1 MNTKNI
7 EKQFQILRTL
17 LAVGIAAAV
26 AFTIIYFINDNPVG
40 TIRDFLLGPLQSK
53 RKLGNVI
60 TNMTPMLFV
69 GTGVCLIFSANQTNM
84 AVEGGFFIGAM
95 MASAM
100 ATTIKLPAGIHL
112 ALCLIAGGIGGAA
125 ATAIPAFLFIK
136 YNVKPVVSSIM
147 VNNMCLYVGLFVVN
161 HLIRDP
167 NAGFLASWKFAETS
181 RFNEMIRG
189 TGIHYGVLL
198 GIAVLILGYL
208 YLNKSKAGYEIRT
221 VGRNVDF
228 AAYSGIN
235 VNRVISKA
243 QLLGGFLAGMG
254 GAVEVLGMY
263 KRFQY
268 QALTNHGFDGI
279 MIGIMAAYNPKLLP
293 LAALFLAYIRVGAD
307 CMQRSSDVPVELAN
321 IMISIIVIMIV
332 AERFLYKMKHRR
344 IVAAAQKA
352 LEGTEGYHHG

>member
-7 EKQFQILRTL
+7 EKRFQVLRTL
-17 LAVGIAAAV
+17 LAIGIATGV
-26 AFTIIYFINDNPVG
+26 AFIIIYFINDNPAE
-40 TIRDFLLGPLQSK
+40 TIREFVLGPLQSK
-53 RKLGNVI
+53 RKIGNII

-69 GTGVCLIFSANQTNM
+69 GTGVCMIFSANQTNM
-84 AVEGGFFIGAM
+84 AVEGGFFVGAM
-95 MASAM
+95 LASVV
-100 ATTIKLPAGIHL
+100 ATMVKLPMPIHIL
-112 ALCLIAGGIGGAA
+112 CCLIAGGAAGAA
-125 ATAIPAFLFIK
+125 ATAIPTLLFIK
-136 YNVKPVVSSIM
+136 YNAKPVVSSIM
-147 VNNMCLYVGLFVVN
+147 VNNMCLYVGLFVIN

-167 NAGFLASWKFAETS
+167 GAGFLASYRFAETS
-181 RFNEMIRG
+181 RFQEMVKG
-189 TGIHYGVLL
+189 TGVHS
-198 GIAVLILGYL
+198 GILIGIVVLIIGYL

-228 AAYSGIN
+228 ARYSGIN
-235 VNRVISKA
+235 VTRVITKA
-243 QLLGGFLAGMG
+243 QLIGGFLAGMG

-279 MIGIMAAYNPKLLP
+279 MIGIMAAYNPKMLP

-321 IMISIIVIMIV
+321 IMISVIVIMIV
-332 AERFLYKMKHRR
+332 AERFLYKMKHKR

-352 LEGTEGYHHG
+352 LEGKEAA

>member
-17 LAVGIAAAV
+17 LAIAIATAV
-26 AFTIIYFINDNPVG
+26 AFIIIYFIDDNPTA
-40 TIRDFLLGPLQSK
+40 TIKEFVLGPLQSR
-53 RKLGNVI
+53 RKIGNII

-84 AVEGGFFIGAM
+84 AVEGGFFVGAM
-95 MASAM
+95 LASVA
-100 ATTIKLPAGIHL
+100 ATMIKLPTPLHIP
-112 ALCLIAGGIGGAA
+112 LCLMAGGVAGAA
-125 ATAIPAFLFIK
+125 ATAIPTFLFVK
-136 YNVKPVVSSIM
+136 YNAKPVVSSIM
-147 VNNMCLYVGLFVVN
+147 VNNMCLYVGLFVIN

-167 NAGFLASWKFAETS
+167 GAGFLASYKFAETS
-181 RFNEMIRG
+181 RFPEMVKG
-189 TGIHYGVLL
+189 TGVHYGILV
-198 GIAVLILGYL
+198 GIVVLIVGYL

-228 AAYSGIN
+228 ARYSGIH
-235 VNRVISKA
+235 VSRVITKA

-279 MIGIMAAYNPKLLP
+279 MIGIMASYNPKMLP

-307 CMQRSSDVPVELAN
+307 CMQRNSNVPVELAN
-321 IMISIIVIMIV
+321 IMISVIVIMIV
-332 AERFLYKMKHRR
+332 AESFLYKMKHRR
-344 IVAAAQKA
+344 IVAAAGKELA
-352 LEGTEGYHHG
+352 GKEAA

>member
-7 EKQFQILRTL
+7 EKRFQILRTL
-17 LAVGIAAAV
+17 LAVGIAAAA
-26 AFTIIYFINDNPVG
+26 AFVIIYFINDNPLE
-40 TIRDFLLGPLQSK
+40 TIKDFVLGPLQSK
-53 RKLGNVI
+53 RKIGNII

-84 AVEGGFFIGAM
+84 AVEGGFFVGAM
-95 MASAM
+95 LASVI
-100 ATTIKLPAGIHL
+100 ATTLKLPAATHIIV
-112 ALCLIAGGIGGAA
+112 CLIAGGIGGAA
-125 ATAIPAFLFIK
+125 ATAIPTFLFIK
-136 YNVKPVVSSIM
+136 YNTKPVVSSIM
-147 VNNMCLYVGLFVVN
+147 VNNMCLYIGLFVIN

-167 NAGFLASWKFAETS
+167 GAGFLASYKFAETS
-181 RFNEMIRG
+181 RFKEMIKG
-189 TGIHYGVLL
+189 TGIHYGILL
-198 GIAVLILGYL
+198 GIVVLVAGYL

-228 AAYSGIN
+228 ARYSGIN
-235 VNRVISKA
+235 VNRVITKA

-279 MIGIMAAYNPKLLP
+279 MIGIMAAYNPKMLP

-321 IMISIIVIMIV
+321 IMISVIVIMIV
-332 AERFLYKMKHRR
+332 AERFLYKMKHKY
-344 IVAAAQKA
+344 IVMAAQKA
-352 LEGTEGYHHG
+352 LEEKVEV

>member
-17 LAVGIAAAV
+17 LAVAIAAVV
-26 AFTIIYFINDNPVG
+26 AFIIICFISANPTD
-40 TIRDFLLGPLQSK
+40 TIREFVLGPLQSK
-53 RKLGNVI
+53 RKIGNII

-84 AVEGGFFIGAM
+84 AVEGGFFVGAM
-95 MASAM
+95 L
-100 ATTIKLPAGIHL
+100 ATVAATMVKLPMPLHIL
-112 ALCLIAGGIGGAA
+112 LCLIAGGVAGAA
-125 ATAIPAFLFIK
+125 ATAIPTFLFIK
-136 YNVKPVVSSIM
+136 YNAKPVVSSIM
-147 VNNMCLYVGLFVVN
+147 VNNMCLYVGLYVIN
-161 HLIRDP
+161 HLVRDP
-167 NAGFLASWKFAETS
+167 GAGFLASYKFAETA
-181 RFNEMIRG
+181 RFQEIVKG
-189 TGIHYGVLL
+189 TGVHYGILI
-198 GIAVLILGYL
+198 GIIVLILGYL

-228 AAYSGIN
+228 ARYSGIN
-235 VNRVISKA
+235 VNRVITKA

-268 QALTNHGFDGI
+268 QSLTNHGFDGI
-279 MIGIMAAYNPKLLP
+279 MIGIMAAYNPKMLP

-321 IMISIIVIMIV
+321 IMISVIVIMIV
-332 AERFLYKMKHRR
+332 AERFLYKLKHKR
-344 IVAAAQKA
+344 IVTAAQRA
-352 LEGTEGYHHG
+352 LAGKEAA